1 MKQEYEIIKHP
12 YIKYVNL
19 FMAGI
24 GYRTPHLHSDFEI
37 MFFTKGVSTYTT
49 PNKTESFNSGE
60 IVLLNSGEVHEIER
74 KSESSLMICLQVSP
88 KYFKHIFPEMENIKF
103 DDLNVNRYLDS
114 SEMKKLKMDIIFL
127 TRLYIKRNPLYELEV
142 AQKIISIFKLFLQRI
157 PYRVISEEEKINSR
171 VKAERLNRIISYI
184 EEHFTEKIGLKEI
197 AQIEG
202 VSVSFLSH
210 FITENLNQT
219 FQEFVKNLRLNKA
232 VELISNTNMKLI
244 EICVASGFS
253 DYRYINEAFID
264 KYGFSPKE
272 FRSKNKSVPNEKN
285 VGYETNERIFS
296 EEDILKYL
304 KSNFK
309 GDNIYD

>member
-1 MKQEYEIIKHP
+1 M
-12 YIKYVNL
+12 
-19 FMAGI
+19 
-24 GYRTPHLHSDFEI
+24 
-37 MFFTKGVSTYTT
+37 
-49 PNKTESFNSGE
+49 
-60 IVLLNSGEVHEIER
+60 
-74 KSESSLMICLQVSP
+74 
-88 KYFKHIFPEMENIKF
+88 
-103 DDLNVNRYLDS
+103 
-114 SEMKKLKMDIIFL
+114 
-127 TRLYIKRNPLYELEV
+127 
-142 AQKIISIFKLFLQRI
+142 
-157 PYRVISEEEKINSR
+157 
-171 VKAERLNRIISYI
+171 
-184 EEHFTEKIGLKEI
+184 
-197 AQIEG
+197 
-202 VSVSFLSH
+202 
-210 FITENLNQT
+210 
-219 FQEFVKNLRLNKA
+219 KNLRLNKA